1 MKNVL
6 YLSVLLLSF
15 FAIEMKAQQDTVNQS
30 IVAVQHE
37 PGLFF
42 PQNSDLQ
49 EFYNAK
55 PIFVFSAGL
64 ELGSVNWKLLPW
76 INYNYVSAEMENDT
90 ANSLTTNDT
99 PEASRRQIAVG
110 ITAPIYLNKRLTIE
124 LKGGV
129 SLNRVRES
137 TTDLNQNASGFI
149 MGIRHRNRL
158 SEGFSVYIDLN
169 YNYLRVPG
177 RINYSNWSGFH
188 INLGILKHFN

>member
-15 FAIEMKAQQDTVNQS
+15 FAIEMKAQQDTGNQS
-30 IVAVQHE
+30 FFAIKLE

-76 INYNYVSAEMENDT
+76 INYNYVSAEMGNDT
-90 ANSLTTNDT
+90 VNISLRNDT

-110 ITAPIYLNKRLTIE
+110 ITAPIYLSKRLTIA
-124 LKGGV
+124 LKVGV

-158 SEGFSVYIDLN
+158 SKGLSMHIDLN

-177 RINYSNWSGFH
+177 RENYANWSGFH
-188 INLGILKHFN
+188 INLGISKHFN